1 MSMNVDEEVP
11 EVAGIADARQL
22 GAAIRA
28 ERVRRGM
35 TQAALAERAGVSRAW
50 LARFET
56 GHPAAQIE
64 QLLLVLRAFD
74 LGLALEP
81 LRTTAAEQALLAELA
96 KRRDR

>member
-1 MSMNVDEEVP
+1 MAS
-11 EVAGIADARQL
+11 IADARRL

-28 ERVRRGM
+28 ERIRSGL

-56 GHPAAQIE
+56 GHPTAQVE
-64 QLLLVLRAFD
+64 QLFLVLRAFD

-81 LRTTAAEQALLAELA
+81 LRTTAAERALLTELA
-96 KRRDR
+96 KRRDH

>member
-1 MSMNVDEEVP
+1 M
-11 EVAGIADARQL
+11 AGIADARRL

-28 ERVRRGM
+28 ERTRRGM

-56 GHPAAQIE
+56 GHPAAQVE
-64 QLLLVLRAFD
+64 QLLRVLRTFD

-81 LRTTAAEQALLAELA
+81 LRTTAAEQTLLTELA

>member
-1 MSMNVDEEVP
+1 M
-11 EVAGIADARQL
+11 AGIPDARQL

-28 ERVRRGM
+28 ERRRRGM

-56 GHPAAQIE
+56 GHPAAQVE
-64 QLLLVLRAFD
+64 QLFLVLRAFG
-74 LGLALEP
+74 LGLTLEP
-81 LRTTAAEQALLAELA
+81 LRATAAEQALLAELA